1 MKDGPF
7 SRAFRQFDYFKNLN
21 KININ
26 TEVASSEAQIIKDFN
41 IWALGANDTLD
52 RPVSLE
58 EVYKLSK
65 RLKNKKASANDSLS
79 NEIIK
84 LAVEVLPS
92 YFEKLFNKILS
103 NGHFPSLWSKGFIYS
118 PHL

>member
-1 MKDGPF
+1 
-7 SRAFRQFDYFKNLN
+7 LN

-41 IWALGANDTLD
+41 IWALGTNNTLD

-92 YFEKLFNKILS
+92 YFEKLPITLV
-103 NGHFPSLWSKGFIYS
+103 
-118 PHL
+118 